1 MSGPGSPATVSTHIL
16 DTSVGRPARGVAV
29 GLAVRAA
36 PAGEWRAHAAAR
48 TDEDGRCAGLPELP
62 DGTTHAR
69 LSFAVEPY
77 LARDHADGSDGA
89 FFPEVTVAFAVTPGE
104 HFHVPLLLTP
114 FGYSVYRGS

>member
-1 MSGPGSPATVSTHIL
+1 V
-16 DTSVGRPARGVAV
+16 
-29 GLAVRAA
+29 AVRAD

-48 TDEDGRCAGLPELP
+48 TDADGRCAGLPALP

-77 LARDHADGSDGA
+77 LARDRADGGADRA
-89 FFPEVTVAFAVTPGE
+89 FFPEVTV
-104 HFHVPLLLTP
+104 VPLLLTP